1 MLKISQSVKGY
12 LVTLIET
19 WTHLILLLANVDTA
33 ELSQGLCGLKHQPT
47 IQMEEKMITLL

>member
-12 LVTLIET
+12 FVKLIET
-19 WTHLILLLANVDTA
+19 WMHLILLLAIVDTA

-47 IQMEEKMITLL
+47 IEMEVKMITLL